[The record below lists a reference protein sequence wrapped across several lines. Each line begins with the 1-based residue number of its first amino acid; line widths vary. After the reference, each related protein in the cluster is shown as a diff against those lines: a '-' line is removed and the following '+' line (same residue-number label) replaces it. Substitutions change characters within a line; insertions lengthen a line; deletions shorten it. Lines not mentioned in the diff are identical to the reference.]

1 MKTMKK
7 ILALLLALTLMLG
20 CLGGCTQTPAETQP
34 SETEP
39 EQYQSVVINELPEA
53 AEIEAERCFAFFW
66 EQVNLKEDS
75 KGYGLIGDRY
85 PSSGAAS
92 IASVGFGLAAMTIG
106 VERGWITREEGME
119 RAEKTLASMK
129 GLETVHGFYYHFYT
143 QRTGNPTKGSEVS
156 CIDTALLVS
165 GALVAGEYFGGNV
178 ETLAREIYELVEW
191 DWYVNPKTNQFYMG
205 YNAETERFS
214 GAWDYYAEQLVMY
227 FLGAGSP
234 THPTDIKVYNGFTR
248 SKVNYGGYDVIHSW
262 FGSIF
267 TYQFSH
273 AFVDFRGMVDAKGVN
288 WFDNSVNATLASWQ
302 YAQDMSVD
310 YETLGKYSWGM
321 TACDGPEGY
330 SGLYGSAPSGA
341 GSTAHRVDGTV
352 PPCGAVGSIVFAP
365 DLVLETMD
373 YYYNFMDGK
382 LVGEYGLIDAYN
394 LDRPNRDWFAKDV
407 IGIDKGIS
415 LLMIENYR
423 SGMIWDLFMGC
434 DYIQTAIEVLQFQ
447 PDETPAEPF
456 RGMPE

>member
-1 MKTMKK
+1 M
-7 ILALLLALTLMLG
+7 TLSLG
-20 CLGGCTQTPAETQP
+20 VFSGCGQTPGETTAP
-34 SETEP
+34 TEP
-39 EQYQSVVINELPEA
+39 AGVTVTVLNDLSAA
-53 AEIEAERCFAFFW
+53 AEFEAQRSFAFFW

-75 KGYGLIGDRY
+75 KGYGLIADRY

-92 IASVGFGLAAMTIG
+92 IASVGFGMAALPIG
-106 VERGWITREEGME
+106 VEHGWVTKEEAQE
-119 RAEKTLASMK
+119 RAEKTLTSML

-143 QRTGNPTKGSEVS
+143 QRTGNPTKGVEVS
-156 CIDTALLVS
+156 CIDTALLVA

-178 ETLAREIYELVEW
+178 EALAKQIYENVEW
-191 DWYVNPKTNQFYMG
+191 NWYVNPKTNQFYMG
-205 YNAETERFS
+205 YNADKDKFS

-234 THPTDIKVYNGFTR
+234 THPIGIETYNSFTR

-273 AFVDFRGMVDAKGVN
+273 AFVDFRGIVDAKGVN
-288 WFDNSVNATLASWQ
+288 WFDNSINATLASWQ
-302 YAQDMSVD
+302 FAQDMSKD
-310 YETLGKYSWGM
+310 YKTLGKYSWGM
-321 TACDGPEGY
+321 TACDGPDGY

-341 GSTAHRVDGTV
+341 GSTCHVVDGTV
-352 PPCGAVGSIVFAP
+352 PPCGAIGSIVFTP

-373 YYYNFMDGK
+373 YYYDTMDGQLAGK
-382 LVGEYGLIDAYN
+382 YGFYDAYN
-394 LDRPNRDWFAKDV
+394 LENGRWIGKDV
-407 IGIDKGIS
+407 IGIDKGVS

-423 SGMIWDLFMGC
+423 SGMIWDLFMNC
-434 DYIQTAIEVLQFQ
+434 DFMQTALEVLQFQ

-456 RGMPE
+456 LGMPE

>member
-1 MKTMKK
+1 MKNIKK
-7 ILALLLALTLMLG
+7 MLALFLALTLTLG
-20 CLGGCTQTPAETQP
+20 CLGGCGQEPVETQP
-34 SETEP
+34 TEP
-39 EQYQSVVINELPEA
+39 EQYQSTQINELSENA
-53 AEIEAERCFAFFW
+53 DFEAERCFAFFW

-92 IASVGFGLAAMTIG
+92 IASVGFGLAAIPIG

-143 QRTGNPTKGSEVS
+143 QRTGNPTKGVEVS
-156 CIDTALLVS
+156 CIDTALLVA

-178 ETLAREIYELVEW
+178 ELLANEIYELVEW

-205 YNAETERFS
+205 YNAEKDRFS

-234 THPTDIKVYNGFTR
+234 THPIDLKVYQGFTR

-273 AFVDFRGMVDAKGVN
+273 AFVDFRSIVDSKGVN

-310 YETLGKYSWGM
+310 YETLGEYSWGM

-373 YYYNFMDGK
+373 YYYEFMDGK

-394 LDRPNRDWFAKDV
+394 LDRNRDWFAKDV
-407 IGIDKGIS
+407 IGIDKGVS

-423 SGMIWDLFMGC
+423 SGMIWDLFMAC
-434 DYIQTAIEVLQFQ
+434 DFMDTALEVLQFQ
-447 PDETPAEPF
+447 ADETPAEPF
-456 RGMPE
+456 MGMPNG